1 VEVGASEEWSINPKL
16 GWREIL
22 LTDSISLQQR
32 ARDRLAPLLVE
43 LAIVAGLLVA
53 DVYHHIFFSKT
64 PYLFLLGWASLR
76 LRGMTWK
83 DVGFAPPKSW
93 GKAFGVGITAGVA
106 MELFELFVSQPLL
119 ARWIGKM
126 PDLSDF
132 ADLVGNLKLLL
143 IYLALV
149 WVLGALGEELVYRG
163 YLMNRAAGLFRN
175 PKTGW
180 TVSLVAVSVAFGCA
194 HLDQGSTGMVEN
206 ILNGLL
212 LGGLYLACGRNLAVP
227 VIAHAFSDTLDFLLI
242 YLGSY
247 PGIH

>member
-1 VEVGASEEWSINPKL
+1 M
-16 GWREIL
+16 
-22 LTDSISLQQR
+22 TDSISLQQR
-32 ARDRLAPLLVE
+32 AHDSLAPLLVE
-43 LAIVAGLLVA
+43 LAIVAGLFVA

-83 DVGFAPPKSW
+83 DVGFARPKSW

>member
-1 VEVGASEEWSINPKL
+1 MLFLTEV
-16 GWREIL
+16 
-22 LTDSISLQQR
+22 
-32 ARDRLAPLLVE
+32 
-43 LAIVAGLLVA
+43 AIVAGLFIA

-64 PYLFLLGWASLR
+64 PYLFFLGWASLR
-76 LRGMTWK
+76 LRGLRWK
-83 DVGFAPPKSW
+83 ETGFVKPRSW
-93 GKAFGVGITAGVA
+93 RVAFGIGIVVGLA
-106 MELFELFVSQPLL
+106 MEVLELFVTQPML

-132 ADLVGNLKLLL
+132 ADLVGNMKLLL

-163 YLMNRAAGLFRN
+163 YLMNRVAGLFGN
-175 PKTGW
+175 TKAAW

-242 YLGSY
+242 YFGKY
-247 PGIH
+247 PGMH

>member
-1 VEVGASEEWSINPKL
+1 
-16 GWREIL
+16 
-22 LTDSISLQQR
+22 LTDSISLQGR
-32 ARDRLAPLLVE
+32 ARNSLGLLFIEFAV
-43 LAIVAGLLVA
+43 VAGLFVA

-76 LRGMTWK
+76 LRGMKWK
-83 DVGFAPPKSW
+83 DVGFARPKSW
-93 GKAFGVGITAGVA
+93 GKAFGVGIAVGVA
-106 MELFELFVSQPLL
+106 MELFELFISQPLL
-119 ARWIGKM
+119 TRWIGKM

-132 ADLVGNLKLLL
+132 SDLVGNLKLLL
-143 IYLALV
+143 FYLALV

-163 YLMNRAAGLFRN
+163 YLVNRVAGLFRN
-175 PKTGW
+175 PKMAW
-180 TVSLVAVSVAFGCA
+180 TFSLVIVSVAFGCA

-242 YLGSY
+242 YFGKY
-247 PGIH
+247 PGMH

>member
-1 VEVGASEEWSINPKL
+1 MTESK
-16 GWREIL
+16 
-22 LTDSISLQQR
+22 SLRQW
-32 ARDRLAPLLVE
+32 ARDSVVLLLAE
-43 LAIVAGLLVA
+43 FAIVAGLFLA

-64 PYLFLLGWASLR
+64 PYLFFLAWASLR
-76 LRGMTWK
+76 LRGMRWK
-83 DVGFAPPKSW
+83 EIGFERPESW
-93 GKAFGVGITAGVA
+93 GRAFGVGIAVGLA
-106 MELFELFVSQPLL
+106 MEVLELFVTQPLL

-132 ADLVGNLKLLL
+132 ADLVGNVKLLL

-163 YLMNRAAGLFRN
+163 YLMNRIAGLFRN
-175 PKTGW
+175 TRAAW

-227 VIAHAFSDTLDFLLI
+227 VIAHALSDTLDFLLI
-242 YLGSY
+242 YLGKY
-247 PGIH
+247 PGMH

>member
-1 VEVGASEEWSINPKL
+1 MTESKA
-16 GWREIL
+16 
-22 LTDSISLQQR
+22 LQQW
-32 ARDRLAPLLVE
+32 ARDSVVLLLAE
-43 LAIVAGLLVA
+43 FAIVAGLFVA

-64 PYLFLLGWASLR
+64 PHLFFLAWVSLR
-76 LRGMTWK
+76 LRGMRWK
-83 DVGFAPPKSW
+83 EIGFEQPKNW
-93 GKAFGVGITAGVA
+93 GRAFGVGIAIGFA
-106 MELFELFVSQPLL
+106 MEVLELFVTQPLL

-132 ADLVGNLKLLL
+132 ADLVGNVKLLL

-149 WVLGALGEELVYRG
+149 WVLGAVGEELVYRG
-163 YLMNRAAGLFRN
+163 YLMNRIAGLFRN
-175 PKTGW
+175 TRAAW

-242 YLGSY
+242 YLGKY
-247 PGIH
+247 PGMR

>member
-1 VEVGASEEWSINPKL
+1 MTESK
-16 GWREIL
+16 
-22 LTDSISLQQR
+22 SLRQG
-32 ARDRLAPLLVE
+32 ARDSVVLLLSEFAV
-43 LAIVAGLLVA
+43 AAGLFVA

-64 PYLFLLGWASLR
+64 PYLFFLAWVSLR
-76 LRGMTWK
+76 LRGMRWK
-83 DVGFAPPKSW
+83 EIGFARPRNW
-93 GKAFGVGITAGVA
+93 GRAFGVGIAIGFA
-106 MELFELFVSQPLL
+106 MEVLELFVTQPLL

-132 ADLVGNLKLLL
+132 ADLVGNMKLLL

-163 YLMNRAAGLFRN
+163 YLMNRIAGLFRN
-175 PKTGW
+175 TRAAW
-180 TVSLVAVSVAFGCA
+180 TVSLVAASVAFGCA

-242 YLGSY
+242 YLGKY
-247 PGIH
+247 PGMH

>member
-1 VEVGASEEWSINPKL
+1 MEVL
-16 GWREIL
+16 
-22 LTDSISLQQR
+22 
-32 ARDRLAPLLVE
+32 
-43 LAIVAGLLVA
+43 
-53 DVYHHIFFSKT
+53 
-64 PYLFLLGWASLR
+64 
-76 LRGMTWK
+76 
-83 DVGFAPPKSW
+83 
-93 GKAFGVGITAGVA
+93 
-106 MELFELFVSQPLL
+106 ELFVTQPLL

-132 ADLVGNLKLLL
+132 ADLVGNVKFLL

-163 YLMNRAAGLFRN
+163 YLMNRIAVLFRN
-175 PKTGW
+175 TRAAW

-242 YLGSY
+242 YLAKY
-247 PGIH
+247 PGMH